1 MPSNK
6 KTLIILSE
14 SEPCDLKDSFD
25 LVLASDGGYRTAKKM
40 GLNIDVLIGD
50 FDSITSEDLKE
61 AKKKGIKIIS
71 FPTDKDKTDG
81 ELTVDYAISLGSKEI
96 VILGSFKEEL
106 DHALGNLFLLFKV
119 DKVGIISKLITQL
132 YEIELINSEKEYIGK
147 VNQELSL
154 IPVSDTVE
162 GLNIEGS
169 KYNLKNVKVEM
180 GQTLTLRNFI
190 IDQNAKVYLKK
201 GKVLSILKR

>member
-25 LVLASDGGYRTAKKM
+25 LVLVSDGGYRTAKKM
-40 GLNIDVLIGD
+40 GLNIDALIGD

>member
-6 KTLIILSE
+6 KILIILSE

-40 GLNIDVLIGD
+40 GLNVDVLIGD

-71 FPTDKDKTDG
+71 FPADKDKTDG

-96 VILGSFKEEL
+96 LILGSFKEEL

-180 GQTLTLRNFI
+180 GQTLTLRNVI